1 MRTFVRILIVAAFV
15 CPTAVRGQQP
25 LRLTRAEA
33 IAAAVNHGP
42 RAGLGR
48 ADTALASAR
57 LLTAGAI
64 PNPALAAS
72 YTKDVPSYH
81 VTAEFPLGFLT
92 VRGLQVKSAEA
103 AQAAARYRF
112 TFDQALLS
120 LDADTTY
127 TRALAAQAHVALSA
141 RNAVAADSLHRIAI
155 ARRDAGDASDLDVE
169 LATVYA
175 GQQANLAAADTLALT
190 SSLLDLQALL
200 GTPGNDV
207 RVVLADSLGPP
218 ATRSMATG
226 AASTSLPVRSAAAA
240 LESADLALR
249 VEHRSVFMIPGL
261 LLGFDTGDPGG
272 TAGTLLPVIGL
283 TVPLPLFNRN
293 KGPIAAAQAERD
305 RADAELAVSRSA
317 SDAALARATREER
330 GALARVDRDRLL
342 VTSAERV
349 ATMSLAAYREGAAP
363 LASVLE
369 AQRNARDVLG
379 QYIDDVASALV
390 ASATLRTLVTP
401 PTSGSQP

>member
-1 MRTFVRILIVAAFV
+1 MRTFVRSLLIAAIFY
-15 CPTAVRGQQP
+15 PAAARGQQVVP
-25 LRLTRAEA
+25 LTRADA
-33 IAAAVNHGP
+33 IAAVVVRGP

-57 LLTAGAI
+57 LLTAKAI

-81 VTAEFPLGFLT
+81 VTADFPLDFLT
-92 VRGLQVKSAEA
+92 VRGLRVQSAEA

-112 TFDQALLS
+112 TFDQALLA
-120 LDADTTY
+120 LDADTSY

-175 GQQANLAAADTLALT
+175 GQQENLAAADTLALT
-190 SSLLDLQALL
+190 SALLDLQALL
-200 GTPGNDV
+200 GTQGSDV
-207 RVVLADSLGPP
+207 RVVLADSLAPP
-218 ATRSMATG
+218 ATASMAV
-226 AASTSLPVRSAAAA
+226 APASTSLPVRSATAA

-249 VEHRSVFMIPGL
+249 VEHRNVFMIPGL

-272 TAGTLLPVIGL
+272 TGSRLLPVIGL
-283 TVPLPLFNRN
+283 SVPLPLFNRN

-317 SDAALARATREER
+317 SDAALARAMREER
-330 GALARVDRDRLL
+330 GALARVERDRLL
-342 VTSAERV
+342 VASAERV

-363 LASVLE
+363 LTSVLE

-379 QYIDDVASALV
+379 QYIDDVAGALV
-390 ASATLRTLVTP
+390 ASATVRALTTLPTP
-401 PTSGSQP
+401 GTQP